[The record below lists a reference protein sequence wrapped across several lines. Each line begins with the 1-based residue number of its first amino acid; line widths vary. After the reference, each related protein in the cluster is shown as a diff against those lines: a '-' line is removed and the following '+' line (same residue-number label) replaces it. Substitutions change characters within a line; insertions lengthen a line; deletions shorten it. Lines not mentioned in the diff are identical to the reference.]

1 MLNYKKPRFW
11 IVIAAIVLCIVVAVC
26 FLAGPRDYGPEVGN
40 PQMLELPGV
49 AWFATPEEVKE
60 ALNLTKAQIL
70 GESKS
75 SGFVLRMAVTD
86 LTLYGRDVPYAVFEF
101 WFNNNGNTALKKATV
116 FFSEDTD
123 MSKLEKE
130 LIEIYGPGIA
140 EPYRYDVP
148 LDGTDLE
155 LSNLEAT
162 AKGEDGWDAI
172 EGNPYRDA
180 LEDPNYMA
188 HHWVL
193 ENGSSVIPEEVVE
206 YLKSSEEEDMPQDEE
221 AFMEKLDQMPWVVIS
236 MENRHAGAIYYDIT
250 KKDELNHRLYTNNYI
265 EFNAKLLA
273 DYLYTAQTTNP
284 S

>member
-60 ALNLTKAQIL
+60 ALNISEEQIL

-101 WFNNNGNTALKKATV
+101 WFNNNGNTALTKVTV

-155 LSNLEAT
+155 LSNLEAS
-162 AKGEDGWDAI
+162 AKGEDRWDAV

-193 ENGSSVIPEEVVE
+193 ENGSSVIPEEVVK
-206 YLKSSEEEDMPQDEE
+206 YLKSAEVENMPQDDD
-221 AFMEKLDQMPWVVIS
+221 AFRAKLDQMPWVVIS
-236 MENRHAGAIYYDIT
+236 MENRHAGAIYYNAT
-250 KKDELNHRLYTNNYI
+250 GKDETHYTNNYI